1 MTLQGAARMGAA
13 KAKSEVNDARLRTR
27 IHELE
32 AEVHQLNHEKLA
44 LQSCARASRGCAAA
58 RPHPSRPAEE
68 RMMRRAE
75 NRERRGSSS
84 PPARPETSLSSA
96 ETRNPSPAAAASR
109 CLRHRNIP
117 RNSPMTCSALS
128 RPQDGLFTEN
138 EAARTVSATMQP

>member
-1 MTLQGAARMGAA
+1 MTLQGGARMGAA

-75 NRERRGSSS
+75 NQSGRGSSS
-84 PPARPETSLSSA
+84 PPAGPRPACLAPRPGIRCVKRREIFL
-96 ETRNPSPAAAASR
+96 RCVSR
-109 CLRHRNIP
+109 RSWQP
-117 RNSPMTCSALS
+117 R
-128 RPQDGLFTEN
+128 
-138 EAARTVSATMQP
+138 